1 MKITGRKFILSEK
14 DNASQE
20 SFDRVLRKF
29 KKLTRDIIK
38 QAREH
43 SIFEK
48 PSLKKRKKRLAN
60 QRNNKRNK

>member
-29 KKLTRDIIK
+29 KKLTRCFVK
-38 QAREH
+38 RAREC
-43 SIFEK
+43 SVFEK
-48 PSLKKRKKRLAN
+48 PSLKKRKKRIAN